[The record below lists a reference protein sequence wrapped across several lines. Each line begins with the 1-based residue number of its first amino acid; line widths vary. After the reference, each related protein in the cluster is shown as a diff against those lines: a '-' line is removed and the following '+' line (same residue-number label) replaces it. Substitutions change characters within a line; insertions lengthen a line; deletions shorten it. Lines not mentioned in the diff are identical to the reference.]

1 MTTKLLTTP
10 QAAAMLGLAPNTL
23 EIWRWKG
30 KGPIFRRMG
39 DKAVRYA
46 EEDLLAFIDAGAR
59 TSTSQTAEQA
69 RSQKTAGRP
78 IRQPAQ

>member
-1 MTTKLLTTP
+1 MHLMTTKLLTTP
-10 QAAAMLGLAPNTL
+10 QTAAMLDLAPNTL

-46 EEDLLAFIDAGAR
+46 EDDLLAFINAGAR
-59 TSTSQTAEQA
+59 TLTTKGADHA
-69 RSQKTAGRP
+69 
-78 IRQPAQ
+78 